1 MKHLKTLIALFLLV
15 IGTSVSWAQ
24 SEETFVPAR
33 TATWNW
39 KNGVPSGIFEETN
52 LENAKGYVHSEADP
66 ASLKLDVDA
75 TGGSFTVVK
84 SGKVYYAKLT
94 NNCKIK
100 VPVRRAEDKVNITC
114 QSKYNYKIG
123 TATVNRQTYTY
134 NATANDAAQGY
145 VLITAIGEVQFH
157 QIDVVQNKFSSVLP
171 MISLNC
177 EGWASFTSLIPGYV
191 VKLPSSATAY
201 VATAVYPDEGE
212 YGSVMLTKVDRFG
225 YGEGVFIHGSDYDE
239 LYATIAE
246 GTSTVPTVD
255 NLTVGCTEDIDLTY
269 ESCAYVMATKGNDEE
284 AGFYYVNSE
293 VTVPA
298 GKAYLYDPQAEAK
311 MRRAKALKII
321 FADGSEA
328 TGIESLFAGAEKETS
343 AVLYNLSGQKVDKN
357 YKGVVIGND
366 GKKYV
371 K

>member
-1 MKHLKTLIALFLLV
+1 MKHLKTLITLFLLV

-24 SEETFVPAR
+24 ADESTVPAR

-39 KNGVPSGIFEETN
+39 KNGVPTGIFAETN
-52 LENAKGYVHSEADP
+52 LENAKGYVHSEDDP
-66 ASLKLDVDA
+66 ASLKLEVDA

-94 NNCKIK
+94 NNCKVK
-100 VPVRRAEDKVNITC
+100 VPVRRAEDKVTITC

-123 TATVNRQTYTY
+123 TATVNRQIYTY

-328 TGIESLFAGAEKETS
+328 TGIESLFAGAEKETP

>member
-1 MKHLKTLIALFLLV
+1 MKHLKTLITLFLLV

-39 KNGVPSGIFEETN
+39 KEGLPSSILEETN
-52 LENAKGYVHSEADP
+52 FENATGYIHSEDDP
-66 ASLKLDVDA
+66 TSLKLEVDA

-84 SGKVYYAKLT
+84 SGKVNYAKLT

-123 TATVNRQTYTY
+123 TATVNKQTCTY
-134 NATANDAAQGY
+134 SATATDAAQGY

-157 QIDVVQNKFSSVLP
+157 QIEVVQKKFSSILP

-255 NLTVGCTEDIDLTY
+255 NLTVGCTEDVDLTY
-269 ESCAYVMATKGNDEE
+269 ESCAYVIATKGNDEE

-328 TGIESLFAGAEKETS
+328 TGIESLFAGAEKETP

>member
-1 MKHLKTLIALFLLV
+1 MKHLKTLITLFLLV
-15 IGTSVSWAQ
+15 IGASVSWAQ
-24 SEETFVPAR
+24 SEETSVPAR

-52 LENAKGYVHSEADP
+52 LENAKGYVHSEDDP
-66 ASLKLDVDA
+66 ASLKLEVDA

-100 VPVRRAEDKVNITC
+100 VPVRRAEDKVAITC

-201 VATAVYPDEGE
+201 VATAVNPADGE
-212 YGSVMLTKVDRFG
+212 YGSVTLTKVDKFG
-225 YGEGVFIHGSDYDE
+225 YGEGVFIHGTDYDE
-239 LYATIAE
+239 LYATIVS
-246 GTSTVPTVD
+246 GVSNVPTAN
-255 NLTVGCTEDIDLTY
+255 NLTVGCTEDVDLTY
-269 ESCAYVMATKGNDEE
+269 ESCAYVVATKGEDEE
-284 AGFYYVNSE
+284 AGFYYVSSD

-298 GKAYLYDPQAEAK
+298 GKAYLYNPQAQAK
-311 MRRAKALKII
+311 PRRAKALKIT

-328 TGIESLFAGAEKETS
+328 TGIESVIAGAEAKTP
-343 AVLYNLSGQKVDKN
+343 AVLYNLSGQQVSKDH
-357 YKGVVIGND
+357 KGVVVGSD